1 MKKTVDQIIGMSKGI
16 LMLGKGSGHAI
27 TVDISF
33 GKARIHIIREKDT
46 DLSFL
51 SKVTR
56 EWVKEQDGFI
66 SLWKQYEYEGAT
78 IVCCYQTNN
87 TPEGSPEWTKLK
99 ALEAANK

>member
-1 MKKTVDQIIGMSKGI
+1 MKKTVDKIIALSNGI
-16 LMLGKGSGHAI
+16 LMLGRGSGHAI

-46 DLSFL
+46 DLRFL
-51 SKVTR
+51 GEATR
-56 EWVKEQDGFI
+56 EWVRTQDGFI

-78 IVCCYQTNN
+78 IICCYQTNN